1 MVPQVIVE
9 YNTVLPQARQGYG
22 TVHHA
27 AFRVE
32 DRSVLEEW
40 TERLSILDSQ
50 HSGYVN
56 RHFL

>member
-9 YNTVLPQARQGYG
+9 YNAILPQARQGFG

-32 DRSVLEEW
+32 DRSVLDEW
-40 TERLSILDSQ
+40 TERMRSFGFSNFWLCRSLL
-50 HSGYVN
+50 
-56 RHFL
+56 F